1 MSEPEAT
8 PSPVTAPIA
17 AAAFKAASSGEHFP
31 HVLTIRVW
39 PNIPILYPM
48 AIAALICGICSLMF
62 GLDPEVK
69 RLSSPPVAQSIT
81 QPDGTTASIITSDK
95 HEVKYTEYASKLKTD
110 QVIALVFLAALTYT
124 MVVLCTD
131 IMLTWALLGVA
142 AAVILGMGLFIMNIY
157 YNFLGGLFHFLGTFL
172 PTANAHFYFAI
183 FTIWV
188 ILMIAAILYSRF
200 HYIRIEANEVI
211 VVGGML
217 DKRRRFST
225 LRMTYTKE
233 VFDVFEYYLPFVR
246 SGRLIFRFSGE
257 TEPIV
262 VDHVMHLESTV
273 KKLDHIT
280 GNLQVIAE
288 QVTVDS

>member
-1 MSEPEAT
+1 
-8 PSPVTAPIA
+8 
-17 AAAFKAASSGEHFP
+17 
-31 HVLTIRVW
+31 
-39 PNIPILYPM
+39 M
-48 AIAALICGICSLMF
+48 AIAALICGIFSLMF

-110 QVIALVFLAALTYT
+110 QVIALVFLAAFTYT

-246 SGRLIFRFSGE
+246 SGRLVFRFSGE
-257 TEPIV
+257 AEPIV

-288 QVTVDS
+288 QVTTDS